1 MLTRWERVYSVGM
14 KVLAVLSVVLA
25 SMVVRCSLAADV
37 TPAPAEEI
45 AMTMVAATAEVESTV
60 SVALD
65 ETQPATDVPTQP
77 AGWCTGCVVQ
87 CLRISISLTPS
98 GLRLH
103 AITEKIEYS
112 PELNDWGI
120 T

>member
-1 MLTRWERVYSVGM
+1 MCFVRTLTR
-14 KVLAVLSVVLA
+14 LAILGLVF
-25 SMVVRCSLAADV
+25 SL
-37 TPAPAEEI
+37 TSCGPPAEEI
-45 AMTMVAATAEVESTV
+45 AMTVVTATAEVESTV

-65 ETQPATDVPTQP
+65 ETQRATDVPTQP